1 MSSLKEELAA
11 KRARLAELKRQREL
25 RQEQYTTK
33 RQSIG
38 EAPSPGKNTEERRQ
52 EIDNLVNTL
61 IQNQRDRD
69 RDSILPSPS
78 RKGSR
83 PSSIQDTGT
92 GHISPQHDAEPSP
105 RREVREIA
113 TQTESTDTSYPNYV
127 DASAREP
134 APPKKEYITYTK
146 GVQTE
151 PYLEEPLKP
160 QDLSE
165 DEDLSL
171 RHRKRLSR
179 RDLEQEEQIRQ
190 ALRKEIEEELRATLN
205 RDSTASTIS
214 QSQQQLRFP
223 LRTLTNNELN
233 AVVASTEFVTFVE
246 RSSKVIERA
255 LDIDDEY
262 DLLADYT
269 RTSTLDDDDDDDAT
283 PYSRTSRKSHPLRE
297 AFQLFSD
304 RYTRRRIV
312 SDIQFSPHFNE
323 LLLSSYTKNPS
334 APHEPAGLVLL
345 WNSHAPSRP
354 EYTFTASSDVL
365 SARFSPFH
373 PNLVIGGCYSGQ
385 ICLWDTRTS
394 GRTGQ
399 PVQKTPQSGSHLGH
413 THPVY
418 SISVVGTPNAH
429 NILTA
434 SMDGVVCSWSVD
446 MLTQAQEYL
455 VLNTPPPARTDDLAP
470 TSMSFPAADPTF
482 FVVGSEEGTIY
493 PCHRYDRAGAQ
504 AGVDTR
510 IAYKGHTAPVM
521 SSQFH
526 PARGP
531 VDLGDLLLSS
541 SSDWSVKLWRVK
553 PAAISSATASSMVA
567 GGAAPTVVKP
577 VLNLGREDLVYDAKW
592 APHKPSVFACATGSG
607 ELEVFDLSYDLE
619 VPIAK
624 ASPTRGKNG
633 IVPFKGLNK
642 VAWEERRGSHLA
654 VGGLDGVV
662 TVFDVGKGLQCGNG
676 EASMDEWVGMKRLVS
691 KLEGG
696 M

>member
-1 MSSLKEELAA
+1 M
-11 KRARLAELKRQREL
+11 
-25 RQEQYTTK
+25 
-33 RQSIG
+33 QS
-38 EAPSPGKNTEERRQ
+38 
-52 EIDNLVNTL
+52 
-61 IQNQRDRD
+61 
-69 RDSILPSPS
+69 
-78 RKGSR
+78 
-83 PSSIQDTGT
+83 
-92 GHISPQHDAEPSP
+92 
-105 RREVREIA
+105 IA
-113 TQTESTDTSYPNYV
+113 TQTESTDTSYPVSV
-127 DASAREP
+127 DASAHES

-151 PYLEEPLKP
+151 PYLEESIK
-160 QDLSE
+160 QDHSE
-165 DEDLSL
+165 DEELSI
-171 RHRKRLSR
+171 RQRRRLSR
-179 RDLEQEEQIRQ
+179 RDQEKDEEIRQ
-190 ALRKEIEEELRATLN
+190 ALRKEIEEELNATLN
-205 RDSTASTIS
+205 RDSTAPTIS
-214 QSQQQLRFP
+214 PNQNQQRFP
-223 LRTLTNNELN
+223 LRTLNNNELN
-233 AVVASTEFVTFVE
+233 AVVASSDFLSFVE

-269 RTSTLDDDDDDDAT
+269 RTSTLDDDEDDTT
-283 PYSRTSRKSHPLRE
+283 PYSRTGKKSHSLRE
-297 AFQLFSD
+297 SFQLFSD

-345 WNSHAPSRP
+345 WNAHAPSRP

-455 VLNTPPPARTDDLAP
+455 VLSTPPPARTDDLAP

-482 FVVGSEEGTIY
+482 FLVGTEEGTIY

-504 AGVDTR
+504 AGIDTR

-553 PAAISSATASSMVA
+553 PAASSSTTASSIVA
-567 GGAAPTVVKP
+567 GSTAPTVVSP
-577 VLNLGREDLVYDAKW
+577 ILNLGREDLVYDAKW
-592 APHKPSVFACATGSG
+592 APHKPSVFACATGLG
-607 ELEVFDLSYDLE
+607 EVEVFDLSYDLE

-624 ASPTRGKNG
+624 TSPTRGKNG
-633 IVPFKGLNK
+633 VVPFKGLNK

-654 VGGLDGVV
+654 AGGLDGVV

-676 EASMDEWVGMKRLVS
+676 EARMDEWVGMKRLVT

-696 M
+696 K

>member
-1 MSSLKEELAA
+1 MS
-11 KRARLAELKRQREL
+11 
-25 RQEQYTTK
+25 
-33 RQSIG
+33 
-38 EAPSPGKNTEERRQ
+38 
-52 EIDNLVNTL
+52 
-61 IQNQRDRD
+61 
-69 RDSILPSPS
+69 
-78 RKGSR
+78 
-83 PSSIQDTGT
+83 
-92 GHISPQHDAEPSP
+92 
-105 RREVREIA
+105 
-113 TQTESTDTSYPNYV
+113 TQTESTETSLHVYEEAATP
-127 DASAREP
+127 RH
-134 APPKKEYITYTK
+134 APPRKEYITYTK

-151 PYLEEPLKP
+151 PSLEETAKS
-160 QDLSE
+160 QENSD
-165 DEDLSL
+165 DNLSL
-171 RHRKRLSR
+171 RSRRGTSR
-179 RDLEQEEQIRQ
+179 RDQERDEEIRQ
-190 ALRKEIEEELRATLN
+190 NLRKEIEEEIRVTFN
-205 RDSTASTIS
+205 RDSATATSKT
-214 QSQQQLRFP
+214 SQQRFP

-233 AVVASTEFVTFVE
+233 AVIASSEFVSFVE

-255 LDIDDEY
+255 LDMDDEY

-269 RTSTLDDDDDDDAT
+269 RTSTLDDEDDDT
-283 PYSRTSRKSHPLRE
+283 RYSRPGKKSHSLRE
-297 AFQLFSD
+297 SFQLSSD

-312 SDIQFSPHFNE
+312 SDIHFSPHFNE

-334 APHEPAGLVLL
+334 APHDPAGLVLL

-446 MLTQAQEYL
+446 MLAQAQEYL
-455 VLNTPPPARTDDLAP
+455 VLNTPAPTKTDDLAP
-470 TSMSFPAADPTF
+470 TCMSFPAADPTF
-482 FVVGSEEGTIY
+482 FLVGTEEGSIY

-504 AGVDTR
+504 AGVDSR
-510 IAYKGHTAPVM
+510 FAYRGHTAPVM

-531 VDLGDLLLSS
+531 MDLGDLLLSS
-541 SSDWSVKLWRVK
+541 SSDWSIKLWRVK
-553 PAAISSATASSMVA
+553 PAASSSSGATTAA
-567 GGAAPTVVKP
+567 GTGPHVVNP
-577 VLNLGREDLVYDAKW
+577 ILNIGREDLVYDAKW
-592 APHKPSVFACATGSG
+592 APHKPSVFACVTGSG
-607 ELEVFDLSYDLE
+607 ELEVFDLSHDLE

-633 IVPFKGLNK
+633 VVPFRSLNK

-654 VGGLDGVV
+654 VGGLDGIV

-676 EASMDEWVGMKRLVS
+676 EASMDEWVGMKRLVT
-691 KLEGG
+691 KLEGPRS
-696 M
+696 

>member
-1 MSSLKEELAA
+1 MSSRKDELLA
-11 KRARLAELKRQREL
+11 KKARLAELKRQREL
-25 RQEQYTTK
+25 RQEQYASS
-33 RQSIG
+33 RRSIG
-38 EAPSPGKNTEERRQ
+38 EAPSPSKTAEERRS
-52 EIDNLVNTL
+52 EIDSLVSSL
-61 IQNQRDRD
+61 IDSR
-69 RDSILPSPS
+69 RDSIATPS
-78 RKGSR
+78 RRQSR
-83 PSSIQDTGT
+83 PSSVQDTGQT
-92 GHISPQHDAEPSP
+92 TPQNGFESSP
-105 RREVREIA
+105 RRVMQSTS
-113 TQTESTDTSYPNYV
+113 TQTEPT
-127 DASAREP
+127 DASFPIYADAAAHER
-134 APPKKEYITYTK
+134 APPKKEYITYSK

-151 PYLEEPLKP
+151 PYTDNIDI
-160 QDLSE
+160 QDGAGDDVVDSPA
-165 DEDLSL
+165 
-171 RHRKRLSR
+171 RARKQPSR
-179 RDLEQEEQIRQ
+179 RGEEKDEEIRET
-190 ALRKEIEEELRATLN
+190 LRREIEEEIKATFN
-205 RDSTASTIS
+205 RETDASASI
-214 QSQQQLRFP
+214 QSRQRFP
-223 LRTLTNNELN
+223 LRNLTNNELN
-233 AVVASTEFVTFVE
+233 AVVASPDFVAFVE

-255 LDIDDEY
+255 LDLDDEY
-262 DLLADYT
+262 DVLADYT
-269 RTSTLDDDDDDDAT
+269 RTSTLDDDDEDTDG
-283 PYSRTSRKSHPLRE
+283 PYSRTGKKSHSLRE
-297 AFQLFSD
+297 TMQLFSD
-304 RYTRRRIV
+304 RHTRRRIV

-429 NILTA
+429 NIVTA

-446 MLTQAQEYL
+446 MLAQAQEYL
-455 VLNTPPPARTDDLAP
+455 VLHTPAPAKTDDLAP

-482 FVVGSEEGTIY
+482 FAVGTEEGSIY
-493 PCHRYDRAGAQ
+493 GCHRYDRAGAQ

-510 IAYKGHTAPVM
+510 VAYRGHTAPVM
-521 SSQFH
+521 STQFH

-553 PAAISSATASSMVA
+553 PAAASTSAAAIAASATTP
-567 GGAAPTVVKP
+567 GPAAQGPI
-577 VLNLGREDLVYDAKW
+577 LDLGREDLVYDAKW
-592 APHKPSVFACATGSG
+592 APHKPSVFGCVTGSG
-607 ELEVFDLSYDLE
+607 DLEVFDLTYDLE
-619 VPIAK
+619 VPIVK
-624 ASPTRGKNG
+624 AAPTRGKNG
-633 IVPFKGLNK
+633 IAPFRGLNK
-642 VAWEERRGSHLA
+642 LAWEEKRGSHVA

-676 EASMDEWVGMKRLVS
+676 EWSSEEWVTMKRLVS

-696 M
+696 KS

>member
-1 MSSLKEELAA
+1 MS
-11 KRARLAELKRQREL
+11 
-25 RQEQYTTK
+25 
-33 RQSIG
+33 
-38 EAPSPGKNTEERRQ
+38 
-52 EIDNLVNTL
+52 
-61 IQNQRDRD
+61 
-69 RDSILPSPS
+69 
-78 RKGSR
+78 
-83 PSSIQDTGT
+83 
-92 GHISPQHDAEPSP
+92 
-105 RREVREIA
+105 
-113 TQTESTDTSYPNYV
+113 TQTESTETSLHVYEEAATP
-127 DASAREP
+127 RH
-134 APPKKEYITYTK
+134 APPRKEYITYTK

-151 PYLEEPLKP
+151 PSLEETAKS
-160 QDLSE
+160 QENSD
-165 DEDLSL
+165 DNLSL
-171 RHRKRLSR
+171 RSRRGTSR
-179 RDLEQEEQIRQ
+179 RDQERDEEIRQ
-190 ALRKEIEEELRATLN
+190 NLRKEIEEEIRVTFN
-205 RDSTASTIS
+205 RDSATATSKT
-214 QSQQQLRFP
+214 SQQRFP
-223 LRTLTNNELN
+223 LRTLTNNELS
-233 AVVASTEFVTFVE
+233 AVIASSEFVSFVE

-255 LDIDDEY
+255 LDMDDEY

-269 RTSTLDDDDDDDAT
+269 RTSTLDDEDDDT
-283 PYSRTSRKSHPLRE
+283 RYSRPGKKSHSLRE
-297 AFQLFSD
+297 SFQLSSD

-312 SDIQFSPHFNE
+312 SDIHFSPHFNE

-334 APHEPAGLVLL
+334 APHDPAGLVLL

-446 MLTQAQEYL
+446 MLAQAQEYL
-455 VLNTPPPARTDDLAP
+455 VLNTPAPTKTDDLAP
-470 TSMSFPAADPTF
+470 TCMSFPAADPTF
-482 FVVGSEEGTIY
+482 FLVGTEEGSIY

-504 AGVDTR
+504 AGVDSR
-510 IAYKGHTAPVM
+510 FAYRGHTAPVM

-531 VDLGDLLLSS
+531 MDLGDLLLSS
-541 SSDWSVKLWRVK
+541 SSDWSIKLWRVK
-553 PAAISSATASSMVA
+553 PAASSSSGATTAA
-567 GGAAPTVVKP
+567 GTGPHVVNP
-577 VLNLGREDLVYDAKW
+577 ILNIGREDLVYDAKW
-592 APHKPSVFACATGSG
+592 APHKPSVFACVTGSG
-607 ELEVFDLSYDLE
+607 ELEVFDLSHDLE

-633 IVPFKGLNK
+633 VVPFRSLNK

-654 VGGLDGVV
+654 VGGLDGIV

-676 EASMDEWVGMKRLVS
+676 EASMDEWVGMKRLVT
-691 KLEGG
+691 KLEGPRS
-696 M
+696 

>member
-1 MSSLKEELAA
+1 MSSRKDELLA
-11 KRARLAELKRQREL
+11 KKARLAELRRQKALRE
-25 RQEQYTTK
+25 EQYASS

-38 EAPSPGKNTEERRQ
+38 EAQSPGKTADERRA
-52 EIDNLVNTL
+52 EIDEFVSRL
-61 IQNQRDRD
+61 IDGK
-69 RDSILPSPS
+69 RDSPASP
-78 RKGSR
+78 RRSR
-83 PSSIQDTGT
+83 PSSLQGT
-92 GHISPQHDAEPSP
+92 GQITPQDEVEPSP
-105 RREVREIA
+105 KRLMVSMS
-113 TQTESTDTSYPNYV
+113 TQTEDTDETDNV
-127 DASAREP
+127 REETAAAHEP

-151 PYLEEPLKP
+151 PWLDENPKP
-160 QDLSE
+160 QDTSE
-165 DEDLSL
+165 DDEIQV
-171 RHRKRLSR
+171 RGERRRSR
-179 RDLEQEEQIRQ
+179 RDFEAEEQIRQ
-190 ALRKEIEEELRATLN
+190 NLRKEIEDELRATFN
-205 RDSTASTIS
+205 RESTLPQPPNT
-214 QSQQQLRFP
+214 QPRFP
-223 LRTLTNNELN
+223 LRTLNDNEFN
-233 AVVASTEFVTFVE
+233 AVVASSEFVSFVE

-255 LDIDDEY
+255 LDMDDEY

-269 RTSTLDDDDDDDAT
+269 RTSTLDEDDEDST
-283 PYSRTSRKSHPLRE
+283 PYSRTSKKSHSVRE
-297 AFQLFSD
+297 SFQLFSD

-385 ICLWDTRTS
+385 ICLWDTRSS
-394 GRTGQ
+394 GRTGL

-455 VLNTPPPARTDDLAP
+455 VLNTPAPAKTDDLAP
-470 TSMSFPAADPTF
+470 TSMSFPTSDPTF
-482 FVVGSEEGTIY
+482 FVVGTEEGTIY

-504 AGVDTR
+504 AGIDTR
-510 IAYKGHTAPVM
+510 LFYRGHTAPVM

-541 SSDWSVKLWRVK
+541 SSDWSVKLWRIK
-553 PAAISSATASSMVA
+553 PLASSNAAAVASATGA
-567 GGAAPTVVKP
+567 GPTIVKP
-577 VLNLGREDLVYDAKW
+577 VLNLAREDLVYDAKW
-592 APHKPSVFACATGSG
+592 APHKPSVFACVTGAG
-607 ELEVFDLSYDLE
+607 DLEVFDLTYDLE
-619 VPIAK
+619 VPIARGT
-624 ASPTRGKNG
+624 PTRGKNG
-633 IVPFKGLNK
+633 VVPFKGLNK
-642 VAWEERRGSHLA
+642 VAWEEKRGSHIA
-654 VGGLDGVV
+654 VGGLDGIV
-662 TVFDVGKGLQCGNG
+662 TVFDVGKGLQCGNN
-676 EASMDEWVGMKRLVS
+676 ETKMEEWTAMKRLVT

-696 M
+696 KA